1 MELLTV
7 KPVKYNNH
15 IYFISEEKPKNFDQ
29 VLTEKY
35 GAWEFMDETG
45 KGSAPLP
52 YWANNKT
59 CKKIIASTDKTLG
72 VPLISDIFVKEYQT
86 NKISEID
93 IITDNTIPQI
103 NSNGYINVWT
113 VR

>member
-1 MELLTV
+1 MEFLTV
-7 KPVKYNNH
+7 KPVKYKNH
-15 IYFISEEKPKNFDQ
+15 LYFISEEKPKNGNM
-29 VLTEKY
+29 VLTENY
-35 GAWEFMDETG
+35 GVWEFWDDTG

-86 NKISEID
+86 YKINEID
-93 IITDNTIPQI
+93 IMTDNVIPQI